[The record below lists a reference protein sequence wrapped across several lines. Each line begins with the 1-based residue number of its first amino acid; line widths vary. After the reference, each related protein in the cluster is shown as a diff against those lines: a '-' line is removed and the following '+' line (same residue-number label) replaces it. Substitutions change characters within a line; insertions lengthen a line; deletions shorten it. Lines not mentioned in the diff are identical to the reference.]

1 MSKITTF
8 IVTGTKGKTSV
19 VTLINH
25 FLGPNYHKLLS
36 SKGVFL
42 NSRKIASY
50 EDSLINFSGRSP
62 NVRPGR
68 YVVYSLFRKTRISL
82 VDQLKI
88 AIL

>member
-25 FLGPNYHKLLS
+25 FLGPNYHKLLVS
-36 SKGVFL
+36 SEGVFL

-50 EDSLINFSGRSP
+50 QDSLINFGRSP

-68 YVVYSLFRKTRISL
+68 
-82 VDQLKI
+82 
-88 AIL
+88 

>member
-1 MSKITTF
+1 VSKITTF

-36 SKGVFL
+36 SKGLFL

-50 EDSLINFSGRSP
+50 EDSLINFGYP
-62 NVRPGR
+62 PKVRPGR
-68 YVVYSLFRKTRISL
+68 YVVPIFLERLAL
-82 VDQLKI
+82 V
-88 AIL
+88 